1 MMLSKTKEI
10 IYSLILIFVFTIL
23 TINLAIY
30 TFENAQTIQDVLPL
44 VGLYLFTRIILPI
57 IGLLM
62 FAVMIRA
69 YIDRNSTP
77 YYTESINQI
86 QSPGGNGGGMDTPSH
101 NVNEN
106 SSGVGDR
113 VKDYLNNANLSRFSI
128 YDYPVVANIYKAIG
142 YNPTGAN
149 KQIQNESFGKL
160 LISTKFFEQEKT
172 FIILKPLYHKTTENE
187 AKKYYSE
194 KPNNAY
200 LLNDVSMTYRSV
212 NREKSEQG
220 ATT

>member
-1 MMLSKTKEI
+1 MNLSKVKEF
-10 IYSLILIFVFTIL
+10 IYSVILIFVFVL
-23 TINLAIY
+23 VTINLAIY
-30 TFENAQTIQDVLPL
+30 TLENAQTIQDVLPL

-77 YYTESINQI
+77 YYTEIIPTI
-86 QSPGGNGGGMDTPSH
+86 QSQGEGGGAPAPSN

-187 AKKYYSE
+187 ANKYYSE

-200 LLNDVSMTYRSV
+200 LLNDVSMTYRTA
-212 NREKSEQG
+212 NNEKIGQG
-220 ATT
+220 ANV